1 METPAD
7 RADHRRYFIFFCVNQ
22 RNLREALPHDFMRSR
37 LPDF

>member
-22 RNLREALPHDFMRSR
+22 RNLRETLP
-37 LPDF
+37 PDFIVVRFLNF